1 MASTSANSVS
11 RLMENPATDMKANV
25 PIIETK
31 MEMVGISVERTSCKK
46 TYTTSTTSRMAMASE
61 TTTSRM
67 EA

>member
-1 MASTSANSVS
+1 
-11 RLMENPATDMKANV
+11 MENPATDMKANV

-31 MEMVGISVERTSCKK
+31 TEMVGISVERTSCKK